1 MAVDAPLIAR
11 AMTCQIGILLPPLQP
26 LSCTNSSWCY
36 CRLILCG
43 HVYRLQADVLAENMP
58 RVYCYAEK
66 KEQSIFDFNLDL
78 NGRVSAPD
86 PTSIFNGIHDVVHSF
101 LEVHSKTQSNP
112 VRVFI
117 PHYHS
122 ILSNCDGAESRAGL
136 LGAQLL
142 LRLKHL
148 MQHEHFP
155 GVVENKVTGQDSSSK
170 AHIRMTVLASI
181 LPSAIPATC
190 GNSCLQTLNS
200 LADTVLGV
208 ESFAGHADAVPIEF
222 R

>member
-1 MAVDAPLIAR
+1 
-11 AMTCQIGILLPPLQP
+11 
-26 LSCTNSSWCY
+26 
-36 CRLILCG
+36 
-43 HVYRLQADVLAENMP
+43 MP

-66 KEQSIFDFNLDL
+66 KERNIFDFNVDME
-78 NGRVSAPD
+78 GGETAPD
-86 PTSIFNGIHDVVHSF
+86 PAPILNGIHDAVHSF

-122 ILSNCDGAESRAGL
+122 ILSGCDGTEARAGL

-155 GVVENKVTGQDSSSK
+155 GSAENEVARHESSNK

-181 LPSAIPATC
+181 LPSAIPNTC

-200 LADTVLGV
+200 LADTVLGI